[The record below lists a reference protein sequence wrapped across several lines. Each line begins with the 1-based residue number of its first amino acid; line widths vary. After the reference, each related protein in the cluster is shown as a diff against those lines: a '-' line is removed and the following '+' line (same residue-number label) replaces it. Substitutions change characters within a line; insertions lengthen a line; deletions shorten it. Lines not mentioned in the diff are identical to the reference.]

1 MTTDPH
7 AMDLPADEP
16 TPWPGWTGLR
26 RGPDHTTRNGQD
38 RDASDR

>member
-16 TPWPGWTGLR
+16 PPWPGWIGLR
-26 RGPDHTTRNGQD
+26 VAEWSPDKHDESEARAD
-38 RDASDR
+38 R